1 MSHSRTIED
10 TAEDED
16 DAARKHLTFSLGT
29 EIYALP
35 ISCVTEIV
43 GRQAIT
49 YIPDV
54 PHYVRG
60 VINLRGKVIPVIDV
74 RLRFG
79 QLEREYDSRTC
90 TIVVEVGGVCVGLIV
105 DAVREVLNIEE
116 EDVEAPP
123 GIAVGAGAG
132 YMSGIGKL
140 DGEVTMILDPGQ
152 VLGQSSLD
160 GFL

>member
-1 MSHSRTIED
+1 MGTVED
-10 TAEDED
+10 EVDDED
-16 DAARKHLTFSLGT
+16 DAARKHLTFNLGN

-43 GRQAIT
+43 GRQDIT

-60 VINLRGKVIPVIDV
+60 VINLRGRVIPVIDV

-79 QLEREYDSRTC
+79 QMEREYDSRTC
-90 TIVVEVGGVCVGLIV
+90 TIVVDVGGVCVGLIV
-105 DAVREVLNIEE
+105 DSVKEVLNIEDHQIE
-116 EDVEAPP
+116 EPP
-123 GIAVGAGAG
+123 GIAVGAGSG

-140 DGEVTMILDPGQ
+140 DGEVTIILEPSQ
-152 VLGQSSLD
+152 VLGQDSFD
-160 GFL
+160 GFM

>member
-1 MSHSRTIED
+1 MNNLRARDED
-10 TAEDED
+10 DADED
-16 DAARKHLTFSLGT
+16 DAARKHLTFTLGT

-43 GRQAIT
+43 GRQDIT

-79 QLEREYDSRTC
+79 QMEREYDSRTC

-105 DAVREVLNIEE
+105 DTVKEVLNIEDTDIE
-116 EDVEAPP
+116 EPP
-123 GIAVGAGAG
+123 GIAVGAGSG

-140 DGEVTMILDPGQ
+140 DGEVTIILDPAQ
-152 VLGQSSLD
+152 VLGQNSYD
-160 GFL
+160 GFM

>member
-79 QLEREYDSRTC
+79 QVEREYDSRTC
-90 TIVVEVGGVCVGLIV
+90 TIVVEVASVCVGLIV
-105 DAVREVLNIEE
+105 DAVKEVLNIEE
-116 EDVEAPP
+116 EDIEPPP
-123 GIAVGAGAG
+123 GIAVGAGSG

-140 DGEVTMILDPGQ
+140 DGQVTVILDPSQ
-152 VLGQSSLD
+152 VLGQSSLEV
-160 GFL
+160 FL

>member
-1 MSHSRTIED
+1 MRQQQSADDEHD
-10 TAEDED
+10 DED
-16 DAARKHLTFSLGT
+16 DAAKKHLTFNLGT

-35 ISCVTEIV
+35 ISCITEIV
-43 GRQAIT
+43 GHQDIT

-79 QLEREYDSRTC
+79 QMEREYDSRTC
-90 TIVVEVGGVCVGLIV
+90 TIVVDVANVCVGLIV
-105 DAVREVLNIEE
+105 DSVKEVRNIEDHE
-116 EDVEAPP
+116 IEAPP

-140 DGEVTMILDPGQ
+140 DGEVTIILEPSQ
-152 VLGQSSLD
+152 VLGQDSSL
-160 GFL
+160 GFM